1 MPTSRSH
8 CRGHWAAVLIWR
20 GRWAEAERELI
31 EMERK
36 LERSAPAVFQECAAR
51 LGELRRRQG
60 RFDEAEAF
68 YGRAGGHRLA
78 LPGRAAIALER
89 GSPERALD
97 LVERFFRRLRDED
110 RLVRVPGWLVQ
121 ARAAGALG
129 LDELADS
136 AVASLRALAGVAG
149 SRGLEATAR
158 FAEGYARRREDARA
172 AWAAF
177 EDAADLFESAGAPW
191 EAACA
196 RVEAARL
203 ALALGR
209 CETAR
214 SEAADALA
222 ALRELGAEADAKRAA
237 ELLEAAREPTPDE
250 AGPPRETEA
259 PPLSA
264 RQREVLALVAEGL
277 SNREIGERLF
287 VSELT
292 VKRHVA
298 DILTRLEVP
307 TRAAAAALAMQRG
320 WL

>member
-1 MPTSRSH
+1 M
-8 CRGHWAAVLIWR
+8 LIWR
-20 GRWAEAERELI
+20 GRWAEAERELV
-31 EMERK
+31 EMERE
-36 LERSAPAVFQECAAR
+36 LERAAPAVFQECAAR

-60 RFDEAEAF
+60 RFDEAETF

-78 LPGRAAIALER
+78 LTGRAAIALER

-97 LVERFFRRLRDED
+97 LVERLFRRLREED

-121 ARAAGALG
+121 ARAADALG
-129 LDELADS
+129 LDEVADS
-136 AVASLRALAGVAG
+136 AVASLRSLAAVAA
-149 SRGLEATAR
+149 SPGLEATAR
-158 FAEGYARRREDARA
+158 FAEGFARRRAGPPTA
-172 AWAAF
+172 CAAF
-177 EDAADLFESAGAPW
+177 EDAADLFASAGAPW

-196 RVEAARL
+196 QVEAARL

-214 SEAADALA
+214 SEAAAALA
-222 ALRELGAEADAKRAA
+222 VLRELGAETDAARAA
-237 ELLEAAREPTPDE
+237 ELLEAACEPGPDE
-250 AGPPRETEA
+250 APSAPKNDA

-264 RQREVLALVAEGL
+264 RQREVLALVAQGL
-277 SNREIGERLF
+277 SNREIGQRLF